1 MHTTKCHRDLLCFI
15 SWATFS
21 NWHEQTSF
29 VQFPTPNS
37 VLSSP
42 VYSQELQR
50 LHIEGISEER
60 IHSAAGKATT
70 DYGRFVITIRI
81 MTWIVITKSYLCLL
95 CPIIRAIDAGS
106 LSRLAYR
113 QSERPAAFYSLVR
126 CGRYVHTE
134 CRSSHGAGGCEML
147 TISVYVCVC
156 K

>member
-81 MTWIVITKSYLCLL
+81 IVDRHHQKLL
-95 CPIIRAIDAGS
+95 VSS
-106 LSRLAYR
+106 LSHHQSYRRGKFESSCLIYR
-113 QSERPAAFYSLVR
+113 QLERPAALYYY
-126 CGRYVHTE
+126 GRTLSERPCYILP
-134 CRSSHGAGGCEML
+134 MFF
-147 TISVYVCVC
+147 
-156 K
+156 